1 MSASP
6 YIRRATTSVLIAVA
20 LIGGAILL
28 LGDRFDAVPGYALTQ
43 PVRVEARMAACV
55 AEESMRLIDSDLER
69 CRSDEL
75 ELASQHTAVGAPGP
89 PGPAGPA
96 GPPGA
101 PGPPGPRGA
110 PGSAGGGGRAP
121 AGTDPPGR
129 ASADAASAP
138 GSPGPPGPPGP
149 AGRAGADGVS
159 GFEIVSAELALT
171 SRQSA
176 VGQVR
181 CPVGKVAVGGGV
193 LPDPDSP
200 RKGDAPEDR
209 TEVVV
214 SGPLLPSGDG
224 GGYGWTATVR
234 NTGTA
239 PLSVIVAAICVILR

>member
-6 YIRRATTSVLIAVA
+6 YIGRATTSVLIAVA

-43 PVRVEARMAACV
+43 SVRVEARMAACV
-55 AEESMRLIDSDLER
+55 AEESMRLIDSDMER
-69 CRSDEL
+69 CRPGEL
-75 ELASQHTAVGAPGP
+75 ELASQRTTVGAQGP
-89 PGPAGPA
+89 PGPAGPP
-96 GPPGA
+96 GP

-110 PGSAGGGGRAP
+110 TGWAGGGGRAP

-129 ASADAASAP
+129 APAGTASTL

-149 AGRAGADGVS
+149 AGRSGADGVS
-159 GFEIVSAELALT
+159 GFEIVSAELALPH
-171 SRQSA
+171 RQST

-181 CPVGKVAVGGGV
+181 CPAGKVAVGGGV

-214 SGPLLPSGDG
+214 SGPLLPSGDA

-234 NTGTA
+234 NTSTA
-239 PLSVIVAAICVILR
+239 PLSVIVAAICVTLR